1 MIGVGDAGDVGRGA
15 AGGLVAGGVTTG
27 GGVEVEVEGALGA
40 GWLRGGSW
48 TFLTIP
54 PGGSGDYNKNPTME
68 KGR

>member
-1 MIGVGDAGDVGRGA
+1 MANRLNRANRRKAQPRPDLTDTI
-15 AGGLVAGGVTTG
+15 TG
-27 GGVEVEVEGALGA
+27 H
-40 GWLRGGSW
+40 RGGSW